1 MPSKLAIVLVVVIFL
16 ITLLVRLPAS
26 VLAALL
32 PRELHCQEPSGT
44 VWQGACA
51 EIHAGQITL
60 SDLHWRLQP
69 LALLRAQLRL
79 ELQSSDAHA
88 AGRGTLTLH
97 PNGDLDIESLTAWL
111 PLRGGITALPADW
124 DGGLELAI
132 AHASVAGHRL
142 ASIEGTVTAR
152 QLRSEH
158 PAADL
163 GSFELRFP
171 PAIAG
176 AESIGAL
183 RDIGGP
189 LALQGVVQLAPG
201 GAYELNGTVA
211 ARETSNGELQQ
222 LLQLLGPPD
231 AQGRHEFSLSGSY

>member
-1 MPSKLAIVLVVVIFL
+1 MPSKFAIVLVVAIFL
-16 ITLLVRLPAS
+16 ITVLVRMPAG
-26 VLAALL
+26 VLAVLL
-32 PRELHCQEPSGT
+32 PSELHCREPSGT

-51 EIHAGQITL
+51 EMRSGQITL
-60 SDLHWRLQP
+60 SDLHWRVQP

-79 ELQSSDAHA
+79 ELQSGDAHA
-88 AGRGTLTLH
+88 SGHGTVTLH
-97 PNGDLDIESLTAWL
+97 PNGDLDIESLTASL
-111 PLRGGITALPADW
+111 PLRGGVTALPADW
-124 DGGLELAI
+124 DGELELAI
-132 AHASVAGHRL
+132 AHAGVASHHL
-142 ASIEGTVTAR
+142 ASIEGTITAR
-152 QLRSEH
+152 QLRSAH

-171 PAIAG
+171 PPIDAA
-176 AESIGAL
+176 ASIGAL

-211 ARETSNGELQQ
+211 VRQDSNSELQQ

-231 AQGRHEFSLSGSY
+231 AQGRHEFSLSGTY

>member
-1 MPSKLAIVLVVVIFL
+1 MPSKFAIVLVVAIFL
-16 ITLLVRLPAS
+16 ITVLVRMPAG
-26 VLAALL
+26 VLSALL
-32 PRELHCQEPSGT
+32 PRELHCQEPTGT

-51 EIHAGQITL
+51 ELRSGQLTL
-60 SDLHWRLQP
+60 ADLHWRLHP

-79 ELQSSDAHA
+79 ELQSGDAHA
-88 AGRGTLTLH
+88 AGHGTVTLH
-97 PNGDLDIESLTAWL
+97 LNGDLEIESLSALL
-111 PLRGGITALPADW
+111 PLRGGFTPLPADW

-132 AHASVAGHRL
+132 AHASLASHHL
-142 ASIEGTVTAR
+142 ASIEGTLTAR

-171 PAIAG
+171 PATAG
-176 AESIGAL
+176 AASIGAL

-189 LALQGVVQLAPG
+189 LALQGVVQLAQG
-201 GAYELNGTVA
+201 GAYEINGTVA
-211 ARETSNGELQQ
+211 ARQASDGELQQ
-222 LLQLLGPPD
+222 LLQLLGPAD